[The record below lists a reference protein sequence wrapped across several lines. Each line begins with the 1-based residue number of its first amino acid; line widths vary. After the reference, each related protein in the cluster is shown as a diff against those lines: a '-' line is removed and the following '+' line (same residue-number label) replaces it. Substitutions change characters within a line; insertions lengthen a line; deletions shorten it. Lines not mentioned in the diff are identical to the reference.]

1 MNSPNHKSNLHKLEK
16 TISASDELLLI
27 EDKSVNKSQDKNKLD
42 YDNSDSSS
50 NASYENDELVV
61 KPESPN
67 MNLSVIKKHFNY
79 ISKNSNLTI
88 IKEMV
93 INEKE
98 TNCKEYIN
106 DAIKLKLQANQA
118 FKEKRYEESL
128 NLFNKVHILFI
139 ILVLRNI

>member
-1 MNSPNHKSNLHKLEK
+1 MNSPYDNNNLHKLEK

-27 EDKSVNKSQDKNKLD
+27 ENKSFNKSQDKNKLD

-50 NASYENDELVV
+50 NPSYEKEDMVE

-88 IKEMV
+88 IKDMV

-98 TNCKEYIN
+98 TNFKEYIN
-106 DAIKLKLQANQA
+106 DAFKFKLQANQA

-128 NLFNKVHILFI
+128 NLFNKVHILLI